1 MHNNSNRMN
10 RVPRMMGGMRGTGES
25 AKDFRGA
32 IKRLFSELKRFK
44 VLMAIGLTLAIL
56 SSILSIFAPNKLS
69 ELTDEISAGLVINKE
84 NLQEVVEKVEK
95 NFKEKVYQEIEID
108 GNKISVE
115 DQSEFIN
122 ILSTLE
128 EETDYSKLYSKLD
141 EMPESIKNVVEPKM
155 NMKGITHIAILLVVI
170 YLLSSVF
177 LL

>member
-84 NLQEVVEKVEK
+84 NLQEVVEKEEK
-95 NFKEKVYQEIEID
+95 NFKEKV
-108 GNKISVE
+108 
-115 DQSEFIN
+115 
-122 ILSTLE
+122 
-128 EETDYSKLYSKLD
+128 
-141 EMPESIKNVVEPKM
+141 
-155 NMKGITHIAILLVVI
+155 
-170 YLLSSVF
+170 
-177 LL
+177 